1 MCLCTQLVYFD
12 NWFWK
17 LLGHFL
23 RLGFGTSLDTLPLVQ
38 MWTWFILI
46 VALVQTWTW
55 FIFDSLVQMWTWFIL
70 VVDFGTNL
78 ETRPLMLCQTGLF
91 LVEYKTAKRT
101 ETRRQWSW
109 AHWAPVSLC
118 LIQNFKCVK
127 RPTVI
132 IQLEQIGQT
141 PEFSINYSKALSF
154 YSSFV
159 VGCHHFWYAFF
170 FFFFFSRF

>member
-1 MCLCTQLVYFD
+1 M
-12 NWFWK
+12 
-17 LLGHFL
+17 
-23 RLGFGTSLDTLPLVQ
+23 
-38 MWTWFILI
+38 
-46 VALVQTWTW
+46 
-55 FIFDSLVQMWTWFIL
+55 
-70 VVDFGTNL
+70 
-78 ETRPLMLCQTGLF
+78 
-91 LVEYKTAKRT
+91 KRT
-101 ETRRQWSW
+101 ETRRQWFW

-118 LIQNFKCVK
+118 LIQNFRCVK

-170 FFFFFSRF
+170 FFFFSSHVFSFVSVCFIWQWPILTSVAACARFLLLFVFCPTTSVESVRCAFRTKRVFFCFCFWVGGVIFIYI

>member
-12 NWFWK
+12 SWFWK

-23 RLGFGTSLDTLPLVQ
+23 RLGFGTSLDTLP
-38 MWTWFILI
+38 
-46 VALVQTWTW
+46 
-55 FIFDSLVQMWTWFIL
+55 LVQMWTWFIL

-109 AHWAPVSLC
+109 AHCAPVSLC

-170 FFFFFSRF
+170 FFLFFLLTFLVLFRYVLFGSGQF